1 MNLIASIALILAL
14 AATNLPPKPSDPVHI
29 VIAVDRNSHVTYSV
43 NGKKASCADVN
54 RLINKWRSKK
64 QMYDCS
70 RDEDQPVHRDGPQQ
84 VFSGVYFTNFEV
96 SKFFACSTKRECDA
110 WATHEGEWLDCSPRV
125 CKDLDH
131 RVSKLGVNPRG
142 GTSAFFDIQFAGR
155 RSQGVRAKQFPNDTS
170 RHVLVEKIL
179 KLEMRRTVK

>member
-1 MNLIASIALILAL
+1 
-14 AATNLPPKPSDPVHI
+14 
-29 VIAVDRNSHVTYSV
+29 VDRNSHVTYSV

-54 RLINKWRSKK
+54 RLINKWGSKK

-70 RDEDQPVHRDGPQQ
+70 RDEDQPVLRYGPQQ

-155 RSQGVRAKQFPNDTS
+155 RSQGVRAKQFLNDTS
-170 RHVLVEKIL
+170 RHVLVEKS
-179 KLEMRRTVK
+179 